1 MAAQNSVLVQI
12 ARPYASALFDLAQSE
27 NQLASVETGLSDIS
41 RLIGESDDFSRFLGS
56 PVITGDVKAQA
67 IEAILGKAKTN
78 QLLANFVRLVAQKG
92 RLFALPQI
100 IVAFRALAAAAR
112 GEVTADV
119 TSAVALSSDQV
130 SALAETLR
138 AKVGKTVTLNQFVD
152 PALIGGLQVK
162 LGSQLIDSSLKSKLT
177 AMKIA
182 MKEVG

>member
-27 NQLASVETGLSDIS
+27 NQLASVETSLSDIS

-56 PVITGDVKAQA
+56 PVITSDVKAHA
-67 IEAILGKAKTN
+67 IDAILSKSNTN
-78 QLLANFVRLVAQKG
+78 PLVSNFVRLIAQKG
-92 RLFALPQI
+92 RLFALQQI
-100 IVAFRALAAAAR
+100 IVAFRALAAEAR
-112 GEVTADV
+112 GEVSADV
-119 TSAVALSSDQV
+119 TSAVPLNADQV
-130 SALAETLR
+130 SALAATLR

-152 PALIGGLQVK
+152 ASLIGGLQVK
-162 LGSQLIDSSLKSKLT
+162 IGSQMIDSSLKSKLT

>member
-119 TSAVALSSDQV
+119 TSAVALSNDQV